1 LGCGDLSP
9 LWFRAALAAHLRKI
23 WSRQVATEIS
33 AATGRRTPKFE
44 GVMMSSVQPVE
55 ENTTRKY
62 QLLIDGQWVDAAS
75 GKTFTTPNPATG
87 QTLAEIAEA
96 DKEDIDR
103 AVTAARKAFE
113 GKWSKVSARDRGR
126 MLYKLSQLI
135 EEHTPELA
143 ALETADNG
151 KPIKESTYVDLPQV
165 AENFEYFAGWAT
177 KIEGETIPVPG
188 QMFNYTLREPVGVC
202 GQIIP
207 WNFPLLMAA
216 WKLAPALAAGNTIVL
231 KPAEQTP
238 VNAMELGKLI
248 QEAGF
253 PDGVVNIVPG
263 YGETAGAAL
272 ASHPGIDK
280 VAFTGS
286 TEVGKLIAKAAS
298 DNLTTV
304 SLELGGKAPNIVF
317 ADADIEQA
325 VNGAMMGIFFNQG
338 QVCCAGSRLFV
349 QDSVKDQF
357 LDRLK
362 EKSAKIVVGDPMDK
376 GTHMGPQVSQEQLNR
391 VKSYSDIARS
401 EGATVVAGGE
411 CPTLPGA
418 FQNGYFY
425 QPTIFS
431 DVKNKMRIAQEEIFG
446 PVVSVISFENE
457 DDLIK
462 QANETIYGLSAGIWT
477 TNITRAH
484 RFAKEIKAGVIWIN
498 TYNMFN
504 AASPFGGYKQSG
516 YGREMGKHAL
526 EMYTNVK
533 SVWVDLSGKPIGW
546 FGK

>member
-1 LGCGDLSP
+1 
-9 LWFRAALAAHLRKI
+9 
-23 WSRQVATEIS
+23 
-33 AATGRRTPKFE
+33 
-44 GVMMSSVQPVE
+44 MSSAQPVE
-55 ENTTRKY
+55 SNTPRKY
-62 QLLIDGQWVDAAS
+62 QLFIDGQWMDAIS

-87 QTLAEIAEA
+87 ENLAEVSEA
-96 DKEDIDR
+96 DKADIDK
-103 AVTAARKAFE
+103 AVNAARRAFE
-113 GKWSKVSARDRGR
+113 GKWSKMSARDRGR
-126 MLYKLSQLI
+126 ILYKLSKLI
-135 EEHTPELA
+135 EEHSAELA

-216 WKLAPALAAGNTIVL
+216 WKLAPALAAGNTVVL

-238 VNAMELGKLI
+238 VTAMELGKLI

-253 PDGVVNIVPG
+253 PEGVVNIVPG
-263 YGETAGAAL
+263 FGETAGAAL
-272 ASHPGIDK
+272 AAHPGIDK
-280 VAFTGS
+280 IAFTGS
-286 TEVGKLIAKAAS
+286 TEVGKLIARAAAE
-298 DNLTTV
+298 NLTKV

-317 ADADIEQA
+317 ADADMDQA

-349 QDSVKDQF
+349 EEKVKEEF
-357 LDRLK
+357 LGRLK
-362 EKSAKIVVGDPMDK
+362 ERASRINVGDPMDK
-376 GTHMGPQVSQEQLNR
+376 STQMGPQVSEEQLSR
-391 VKSYSDIARS
+391 IKSYVDIAQK
-401 EGATVVAGGE
+401 EGATMLAGGE
-411 CPTLPGA
+411 SPALEGA
-418 FQNGYFY
+418 FQNGYFF

-431 DVKNKMRIAQEEIFG
+431 DVKNQMRVAQEEIFG
-446 PVVSVISFENE
+446 PVVSVITFRDE

-462 QANETIYGLSAGIWT
+462 QANDTIFGLSAGIWT
-477 TNITRAH
+477 RDITRAH
-484 RFAKEIKAGVIWIN
+484 RFAKEIKAGVVWIN
-498 TYNMFN
+498 TFNMFN
-504 AASPFGGYKQSG
+504 AASPFGGFKQSG

-526 EMYTNVK
+526 EMYTHVK
-533 SVWVDLSGKPIGW
+533 SVWVDLSGRPIGW

>member
-1 LGCGDLSP
+1 MSSAQP
-9 LWFRAALAAHLRKI
+9 
-23 WSRQVATEIS
+23 
-33 AATGRRTPKFE
+33 AATDTP
-44 GVMMSSVQPVE
+44 
-55 ENTTRKY
+55 RKY
-62 QLLIDGQWVDAAS
+62 QLFIDGKWVDAES

-87 QTLAEIAEA
+87 QTLAEVAEA
-96 DKEDIDR
+96 DKADVDK
-103 AVTAARKAFE
+103 AVAAARRAFE
-113 GKWSKVSARDRGR
+113 GKWSKISARDRGR
-126 MLYKLSQLI
+126 LLYKLSQLI
-135 EEHTPELA
+135 EENSNELA

-216 WKLAPALAAGNTIVL
+216 WKLAPALAAGNTVVL

-238 VNAMELGKLI
+238 VTALELAKLI

-253 PDGVVNIVPG
+253 PEGVVNIVTG
-263 YGETAGAAL
+263 FGETAGAAL
-272 ASHPGIDK
+272 ASHKGIDK
-280 VAFTGS
+280 IAFTGS
-286 TEVGKLIAKAAS
+286 TEVGKLIAKAAAE
-298 DNLTTV
+298 NLTKV
-304 SLELGGKAPNIVF
+304 SLELGGKAPNVIF
-317 ADADIEQA
+317 ADADLDQA

-338 QVCCAGSRLFV
+338 QVCCAGSRVFIEEK
-349 QDSVKDQF
+349 VKDEF
-357 LDRLK
+357 LGRFK
-362 EKSAKIVVGDPMDK
+362 EKAEKIKVGDPMDK
-376 GTHMGPQVSQEQLNR
+376 STLMGPQVSEEQLNKI
-391 VKSYSDIARS
+391 KSYVGVARE
-401 EGATVVAGGE
+401 EGATIFAGGE
-411 CPTLPGA
+411 QPKLEGA
-418 FQNGYFY
+418 LQNGYFF

-431 DVKNKMRIAQEEIFG
+431 EVNNRMRVAQEEIFG
-446 PVVSVISFENE
+446 PVTSVITFDNDE
-457 DDLIK
+457 DLIR

-477 TNITRAH
+477 KDITRAH
-484 RFAKEIKAGVIWIN
+484 RFAKAVKAGVVWIN

-516 YGREMGKHAL
+516 YGREMGRHAL
-526 EMYTNVK
+526 ELYTQVK

>member
-1 LGCGDLSP
+1 
-9 LWFRAALAAHLRKI
+9 
-23 WSRQVATEIS
+23 
-33 AATGRRTPKFE
+33 
-44 GVMMSSVQPVE
+44 MSSVQPAE
-55 ENTTRKY
+55 TSPRKY
-62 QLLIDGQWVDAAS
+62 QLMIDGKWVDSES

-87 QTLAEIAEA
+87 ETLAEVAEG
-96 DKEDIDR
+96 DKADIDK

-113 GKWSKVSARDRGR
+113 GKWSKISARERGR

-135 EEHTPELA
+135 EENSTELA

-272 ASHPGIDK
+272 AAHPGIDK

-286 TEVGKLIAKAAS
+286 TEVGKLVARAAS
-298 DNLTTV
+298 DNLTKV

-325 VNGAMMGIFFNQG
+325 VSGAMMGIFFNQG

-349 QDSVKDQF
+349 EESVKDQF
-357 LDRLK
+357 LERLQA
-362 EKSAKIVVGDPMDK
+362 KSKNIVVGDPMDT
-376 GTHMGPQVSQEQLNR
+376 GTHMGPQVSEEQLNR
-391 VKSYSDIARS
+391 VQGYCDIAQE
-401 EGATVVAGGE
+401 EGATVLAGGKSPDLAE
-411 CPTLPGA
+411 A
-418 FQNGYFY
+418 FKKGYFF

-431 DVKNKMRIAQEEIFG
+431 DVKNEMRIAQEEVFG
-446 PVVSVISFENE
+446 PVVSVLTFKDE

-462 QANETIYGLSAGIWT
+462 QANDTIYGLSAGLWT

-484 RFAKEIKAGVIWIN
+484 RFAKEIHAGTIWIN

-526 EMYTNVK
+526 DMYTHVK
-533 SVWVDLSGKPIGW
+533 SVWIDLSGKPIGW
-546 FGK
+546 YGK

>member
-1 LGCGDLSP
+1 
-9 LWFRAALAAHLRKI
+9 
-23 WSRQVATEIS
+23 
-33 AATGRRTPKFE
+33 
-44 GVMMSSVQPVE
+44 MSSAQPVE
-55 ENTTRKY
+55 NTSPKSY
-62 QLLIDGQWVDAAS
+62 QLFIDGQWVDSES

-87 QTLAEIAEA
+87 ATLAEVAEG
-96 DKEDIDR
+96 DKADIDK
-103 AVTAARKAFE
+103 AVAAARRAFE
-113 GKWSKVSARDRGR
+113 GKWSKMSARDRGR
-126 MLYKLSQLI
+126 LLYKLSQLI
-135 EEHTPELA
+135 EQHLPELA

-165 AENFEYFAGWAT
+165 VENFEYFAGWAT

-188 QMFNYTLREPVGVC
+188 KMFNYTLREPIGVC

-238 VNAMELGKLI
+238 VGAMELGKLI

-253 PDGVVNIVPG
+253 PEGVVNIVPG

-272 ASHPGIDK
+272 AAHPGIDK
-280 VAFTGS
+280 IAFTGS
-286 TEVGKLIAKAAS
+286 TEVGKLIAKSAA
-298 DNLTTV
+298 DNLTKV

-317 ADADIEQA
+317 ADSDMDQA
-325 VNGAMMGIFFNQG
+325 VAGAMMGIFYNQG

-349 QDSVKDQF
+349 EEAIKDEF
-357 LDRLK
+357 V
-362 EKSAKIVVGDPMDK
+362 AKLSERAERIAVGNPMDQN
-376 GTHMGPQVSQEQLNR
+376 TQMGPQVSEEQLNR
-391 VKSYSDIARS
+391 IKGYVDIART
-401 EGATVVAGGE
+401 EGASVIAGGSTPQLDPE
-411 CPTLPGA
+411 
-418 FQNGYFY
+418 FQKGYFFR
-425 QPTIFS
+425 PTIFA
-431 DVKNKMRIAQEEIFG
+431 DVNNKMRVAQEEIFG
-446 PVVSVISFENE
+446 PVVSVITFKDE

-462 QANETIYGLSAGIWT
+462 QANDTIYGLSAGIWT
-477 TNITRAH
+477 QNLTRAH
-484 RFAKEIKAGVIWIN
+484 RFAQAIRAGVIWIN

-526 EMYTNVK
+526 DLYTQTK
-533 SVWVDLSGKPIGW
+533 SVWVDLSGRPIGW